1 MYLTKK
7 LWEICEKITDGTHQT
22 PKYFDSWVI
31 FLSSKNVTKSVID
44 WKDVKYIDET
54 QHVVIQKRIA
64 PQKWDILLAKNWT
77 TGIWAIVDKDEIFDI
92 YVSLALLRPKKE
104 NIISEF
110 LWYLINSPLV
120 KTQFNS
126 RLRWVWVPNL
136 HLKEIK
142 EVQIPLPPLSTQKLI
157 VEKLDAIFSEI
168 EKSKNLLEK
177 NLKNVDEMNKSVLEK
192 IFANDKWER
201 KKLGEVCEIWPKK
214 NEVIHLDENM
224 FVSFVPMKDL
234 KENEKW
240 FDALE
245 QKSIKEVYKWYT
257 YFAENDVLLA
267 KVTPCFENW
276 KAWIAKNLVN
286 NIWFGS
292 SEFYV
297 LRANKDILPEYIY
310 YVIKQEKF
318 LKHWKNNM
326 SGAVGLQRV
335 TKDFVVNFQIPL
347 PPLET
352 QKNIVSYLD
361 NIFAENQ
368 KLKNLYQAQIKN
380 LDEMKQSFLKKA
392 FAGELV

>member
-1 MYLTKK
+1 MYPTKK
-7 LWEICEKITDGTHQT
+7 LWEVCEILDNKRI
-22 PKYFDSWVI
+22 PI
-31 FLSSKNVTKSVID
+31 SSK
-44 WKDVKYIDET
+44 ERE
-54 QHVVIQKRIA
+54 KRIA
-64 PQKWDILLAKNWT
+64 NKGILYPYYWATQQNWF
-77 TGIWAIVDKDEIFDI
+77 IDDYIFDEEL
-92 YVSLALLRPKKE
+92 VLLWEDGVDFLNPKKTKA
-104 NIISEF
+104 
-110 LWYLINSPLV
+110 YLISG
-120 KTQFNS
+120 KTWVNNHAHVLKWLDGILNNTFLLHFLNIFDYFWIVS
-126 RLRWVWVPNL
+126 GTTRLKLNQSAMKNIP
-136 HLKEIK
+136 
-142 EVQIPLPPLSTQKLI
+142 IPLPPLSTQKLI
-157 VEKLDAIFSEI
+157 VEKLDAIFAEI

-177 NLKNVDEMNKSVLEK
+177 NLENLEEMNKSILEK
-192 IFANDKWER
+192 IFSNEEWER
-201 KKLGEVCEIWPKK
+201 KKLGEVCEIGPKK